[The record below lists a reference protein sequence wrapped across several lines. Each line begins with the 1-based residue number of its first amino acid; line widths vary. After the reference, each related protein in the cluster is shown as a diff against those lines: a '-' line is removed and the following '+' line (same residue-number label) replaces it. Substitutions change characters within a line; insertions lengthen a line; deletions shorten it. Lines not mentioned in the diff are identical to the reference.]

1 VLVTFDLQA
10 ATAEHRSLLLRHCYR
25 MLGSWAEAEDLVQD
39 ALERAWRARDQYRG
53 EASLKHW
60 LLRIATN
67 TCLNALSQRRA
78 RSLPQFDEPPARADF
93 PFLDPEPERFVTPAP
108 DARLYPDPETQT
120 ESRESVALAFVALLQ
135 RVPPRQRAALL
146 LKDVLGWSAEEI
158 AETLALSLPSVNS
171 ALHRAREAIARQPM
185 NQQPPSSVVSRFV
198 QAWETRDL
206 DGLVGLLRED
216 ITLSMPPRP
225 LWLDGA
231 ADVLEFF
238 QSERF
243 SAYWQAGVRLRPTH
257 ANGQQA
263 FAFYHRAPDGWFRPH
278 SLMVTRFIAHR
289 AAELVV
295 FLEPS
300 HFEIFDLPAV
310 LDRTI

>member
-1 VLVTFDLQA
+1 MTFDLQA

-39 ALERAWRARDQYRG
+39 ALERAWKARDEYRG
-53 EASLKHW
+53 EAAPKNW

-67 TCLNALSQRRA
+67 ACLNALSQRRA
-78 RSLPQFDEPPARADF
+78 RSLPQFDEPPARPDF
-93 PFLDPEPERFVTPAP
+93 PFLDAEPERFVTPAP
-108 DARLYPDPETQT
+108 DARLYPDPETQS

-158 AETLALSLPSVNS
+158 AETLELSLPSVNS
-171 ALHRAREAIARQPM
+171 ALHRAREAVARP
-185 NQQPPSSVVSRFV
+185 PLSEEPSSSVLSRFV

-216 ITLSMPPRP
+216 LTLSMPPRP
-225 LWLDGA
+225 LWLHGV
-231 ADVLEFF
+231 ADVVQFF
-238 QSERF
+238 QSARF
-243 SAYWQAGVRLRPTH
+243 SAYWQAGLRLQPTR
-257 ANGQQA
+257 ANGQPA
-263 FAFYHRAPDGWFRPH
+263 FAFYQRGADGSFRAH
-278 SLMVTRFIAHR
+278 SLMVTRFVADQT
-289 AAELVV
+289 AELVV
-295 FLEPS
+295 FLETS
-300 HFEIFDLPAV
+300 HFEIFALPPV